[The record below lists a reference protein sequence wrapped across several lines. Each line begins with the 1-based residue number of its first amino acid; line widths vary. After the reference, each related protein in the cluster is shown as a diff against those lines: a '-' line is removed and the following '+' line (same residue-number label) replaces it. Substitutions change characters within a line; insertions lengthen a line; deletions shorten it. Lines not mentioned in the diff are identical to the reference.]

1 MGISLHSAILG
12 ANRPKR
18 SRAIVLMLA
27 VGGFIATF
35 AGYASGLF
43 STGGG
48 ALLIPFYAA
57 VVGMSVGC
65 WAGYS
70 KSGLLIAWLLAYTP
84 MLGFHAES
92 ALIGPTG
99 QSLGEQLA
107 YLVRSDILVVLGIQ
121 AIVFGTVAFVIGFL
135 LQEGFN
141 VFQENFVSASAGKSN

>member
-1 MGISLHSAILG
+1 MGISLHSAIVG
-12 ANRPKR
+12 ANHSTR

-27 VGGFIATF
+27 VGGFISTF

-43 STGGG
+43 STAGGV
-48 ALLIPFYAA
+48 LLIPFYAA
-57 VVGMSVGC
+57 VVGMSAGC

-70 KSGLLIAWLLAYTP
+70 KSGLLLAWLLAYTP

-92 ALIGPTG
+92 ALLGPTG

-107 YLVRSDILVVLGIQ
+107 YLVRSDILVVLGTQ
-121 AIVFGTVAFVIGFL
+121 AIIFGTVAFVIEFL

-141 VFQENFVSASAGKSN
+141 LFRENFASTVAGRSN